1 MSDSPRDR
9 DPDPPRATTAA
20 TGVERADATTIG
32 PPAVGAG
39 EAGAHGETPRPDSAG
54 GNASG
59 EGSGRTRTARLA
71 PAGPEDDP
79 RRRRRRRWFIG
90 GIAAGAALVVVALC
104 AGGLAVV
111 SAVADFRGDT
121 GEARVERH
129 VRDTACLELEQR
141 LNRLVPPG
149 ATATPA
155 ARAVAV
161 RDENAAVRLYVA
173 QLQGER
179 TEDMWRQLLD
189 ARTSFSEAL
198 DAQTKSRTPAFFV
211 APRTGGGGAVAD
223 ELVRLSPAAC
233 SGLIRRL
240 AAPEL

>member
-1 MSDSPRDR
+1 MLGGRE
-9 DPDPPRATTAA
+9 A
-20 TGVERADATTIG
+20 G
-32 PPAVGAG
+32 PGAG
-39 EAGAHGETPRPDSAG
+39 
-54 GNASG
+54 NA
-59 EGSGRTRTARLA
+59 GRTRAARLA

-79 RRRRRRRWFIG
+79 RRRRRRRWFVG

-111 SAVADFRGDT
+111 SAVADFRDDA
-121 GEARVERH
+121 GEVRVDRH

-149 ATATPA
+149 ATTTPQ

-161 RDENAAVRLYVA
+161 RDENAAVRVYVT

-179 TEDMWRQLLD
+179 VEDLWRQLLD
-189 ARTSFSEAL
+189 ARTAFAEAL
-198 DAQTKSRTPAFFV
+198 DAQPKSRTPAFFV
-211 APRTGGGGAVAD
+211 VPRTGDGAAVAD
-223 ELVRLSPAAC
+223 ELARLSPPAC